1 MGSLETSRIKLRE
14 IIENNKLH
22 NVSLSVLVKTLT
34 PEEAIGEPGRRD
46 YPIITGKERMIE
58 AEVLGAKGQAF
69 TDSPGEYIGK
79 LEHIEELSLNSNKE
93 RAIYIATLN
102 AVLKYL
108 NIVENTLHCKNEEP
122 VRCAEDISSHIM
134 KKWGKVKVGL
144 IGLNPAI
151 FESLVY
157 TVGRKNVYITD
168 LDEKNINSLKN
179 GIKVW
184 DGKIMTEEIIKQSD
198 VALITG
204 TTFVNGT
211 FDNILNY
218 ICNYKKEYL
227 LYGVTG
233 VGICKLMGLNRICPF
248 SRSQ

>member
-1 MGSLETSRIKLRE
+1 MGILEVSRVKLRE

-22 NVSLSVLVKTLT
+22 NVSVSVLVKTLT

-46 YPIITGKERMIE
+46 FPIIIGKERMIE

-79 LEHIEELSLNSNKE
+79 LKEIEELSANSNKE

-102 AVLKYL
+102 AILKYL
-108 NIVENTLHCKNEEP
+108 TIVENTLHCKNEDP
-122 VRCAEDISSHIM
+122 IRCAEEISSHLLQ
-134 KKWGKVKVGL
+134 KWGKVKVGL

-151 FESLVY
+151 FDSLFH

-168 LDEKNINSLKN
+168 LDEKNINSIKN
-179 GIKVW
+179 GVEVW
-184 DGKIMTEEIIKQSD
+184 NGRTMTEEIIKQSD

-204 TTFVNGT
+204 TTLVNGT
-211 FDNILNY
+211 FDNILNC
-218 ICNYKKEYL
+218 IRNYKREYL
-227 LYGVTG
+227 IYGVTA
-233 VGICKLMGLNRICPF
+233 VGICKLMGFNRICPYG
-248 SRSQ
+248 RAQ